1 MVMSPQAL
9 LEGFFYCLSLERMKK
24 IHYFVFIFSS
34 FAFAQKDSLAV
45 ITLKEVEVKSV
56 QLNTALERFPAALHK
71 KVIALDYVGPQQ
83 SLQEYVESLPGLVS
97 FNRSNYA
104 QDLRLSI
111 RGFGSRA
118 AFGIRGIKLIVDGIP
133 ETTPDGQ
140 GQLDNLPLALLSSIE
155 IIRGP
160 NSLRFGNASGGV
172 LYMNTLETIEKNFN
186 SIALQQGSYGQ
197 HQLQWTGGV
206 IDEKSTIIYHAI
218 HSNGEGYRD
227 HSSFSSSLFNL
238 KLKRQLNPFTS
249 IVVQLNATNSPKA
262 NDAGGQTL
270 DEYNTSRR
278 NARERNMQF
287 DAGEKITHVKSGVS
301 INYKK
306 EKEQFHYYMFVA
318 DRDFEGRLPFSNG
331 GWISLNRTYS
341 GLGSNYSRK
350 WEKNVLEFTSQ
361 IGFAIG
367 RQRDYRV
374 RYVNNNGI
382 QGEKTLNQNESFE
395 NFGSYFIQHI
405 NYFNW
410 TLNAGI
416 RWDNNTLRVD
426 DYYTSN
432 GNNSAEKNLNAWS
445 PQMGIS
451 YRFSPKVTVF
461 LNHSK
466 SYETPSLSE
475 LSADPSGQ
483 GGFND
488 LIDIQQAVNR
498 EIGLNFS
505 RNATRLSFVYFD
517 IFTQNDLVPYRI
529 EDFPGRTFYRNAG
542 STSRKGWEF
551 NVSHQFNTK
560 WSANLT
566 WNNGQFRYTDYE
578 RDGSRYDGNQLPG
591 IPDKFGQ
598 WSITYQPKEKW
609 TLRYIRTFRGDVF
622 AEDSNQTMLN
632 AFWRDDLNLGFPFK
646 LNKYE
651 FIFQL
656 GANNLFNK
664 RYSDNIRINAFG
676 GRFYEAAPEREFFF
690 RLDYNF

>member
-1 MVMSPQAL
+1 MVMSPQAK
-9 LEGFFYCLSLERMKK
+9 LEGFFYCLSLKRMKRST
-24 IHYFVFIFSS
+24 ISFLFFSS
-34 FAFAQKDSLAV
+34 IAFAQKDSLAV

-56 QLNTALERFPAALHK
+56 QLNTALERFPAALYK
-71 KVIALDYVGPQQ
+71 KEIAFDYVGPQQ

-432 GNNSAEKNLNAWS
+432 GNNSAENLNAWS

-461 LNHSK
+461 
-466 SYETPSLSE
+466 
-475 LSADPSGQ
+475 
-483 GGFND
+483 
-488 LIDIQQAVNR
+488 
-498 EIGLNFS
+498 
-505 RNATRLSFVYFD
+505 
-517 IFTQNDLVPYRI
+517 
-529 EDFPGRTFYRNAG
+529 
-542 STSRKGWEF
+542 
-551 NVSHQFNTK
+551 
-560 WSANLT
+560 
-566 WNNGQFRYTDYE
+566 
-578 RDGSRYDGNQLPG
+578 
-591 IPDKFGQ
+591 
-598 WSITYQPKEKW
+598 
-609 TLRYIRTFRGDVF
+609 
-622 AEDSNQTMLN
+622 
-632 AFWRDDLNLGFPFK
+632 
-646 LNKYE
+646 
-651 FIFQL
+651 
-656 GANNLFNK
+656 
-664 RYSDNIRINAFG
+664 
-676 GRFYEAAPEREFFF
+676 
-690 RLDYNF
+690 